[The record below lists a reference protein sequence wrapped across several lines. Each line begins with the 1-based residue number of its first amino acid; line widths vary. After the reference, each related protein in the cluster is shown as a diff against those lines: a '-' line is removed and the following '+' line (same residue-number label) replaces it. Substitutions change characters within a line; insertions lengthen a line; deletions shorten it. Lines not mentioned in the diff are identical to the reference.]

1 MGYTIISHVQKHL
14 TTASTAQTEPLSL
27 VDTEK
32 VYGRGKDAHYEGE
45 IELAT
50 LASRLKHERK
60 AIIVA
65 PRSNQL
71 S

>member
-1 MGYTIISHVQKHL
+1 MGYTIISHVQKDL

-32 VYGRGKDAHYEGE
+32 AYGRKKDGHYEGE

-50 LASRLKHERK
+50 LASRLKEERK